1 MMKAVPDR
9 HMVDPKGSRAY
20 PTISFDL
27 CYTGYGANNQLEGAP
42 AADGSDKDKLTC
54 LVSHCSHT
62 GSVFALPLPDK
73 SGNSMRSAACELVRF
88 CQLLGHTEVEL
99 MCDQEP
105 SMLQLQGLI
114 MAARKRLG
122 FRTRIRNPGIDEH
135 QQNGNAEKSIDVIR
149 NLANVLLSQA
159 RAKLTLALPVSHPL
173 VSWAWVQA
181 SWLYNR
187 FHVKAG
193 LTAHE
198 RASGCRYNGRLLPF
212 AEPCWAYVRPSQKGS
227 PRWAMSIFLTKSC
240 VNDMYVV
247 ATPRGVQLTRSVRRT
262 GQPWASEKSLAE
274 NIKGV
279 PWDYHLGTIGTKM
292 VPQARHRAPNAV
304 PVLDAPSEVMPP
316 PGLPLREQAS
326 SAPSAAPGSSRPA
339 VPPAQAEETSVPVM
353 MPPSVA
359 SAAPSSRPTLL
370 LDRGDRRP
378 VAASPMEIAGTD
390 PPTTPGTSID
400 YSPSPAYF
408 PGDTVTD
415 DTLLQDL
422 AMQPSGEDVSSAMP
436 PEPKRPRLLRSV
448 VIRSARSSG
457 SEELHH
463 ADEALELHFD
473 AEVSES
479 LQVHEDELSEQLHE
493 HEDEYE
499 LTAHGIP
506 KCLIRDLSDHE
517 PELSAEEL
525 FEVDRQACLFEVA
538 RLGSKSVLVQVAG
551 PLPGHRTLST
561 KFVLSWRQKCI
572 EGKEVWLRRARLVA
586 REFAFLDP
594 HREGLFSPASSS
606 IVTRIIPELFMQ
618 QRASGW
624 SMIAVDVAD
633 AYLTCSQGSPTV
645 TSVKLGHQ
653 TLWFRLDK
661 CLPGQRDGSSRWF
674 GDFSSY
680 LSEHC
685 QTEQM
690 PQMTSILRFPAKKGA
705 GLLHVDDLLAA
716 GVTSV
721 LEDCCAQLCK
731 KYTISVQWIRDV
743 NDQLMFLKK
752 KHILISDGELCI
764 QVHGKHL
771 DRLLDLTGLSKAKVR
786 MRQSPMPTGTL
797 PTETN
802 DDPELPSS
810 EASIFRSCV
819 GILLYLQADIPEA
832 QFCIRPLM
840 AFLL

>member
-1 MMKAVPDR
+1 M
-9 HMVDPKGSRAY
+9 
-20 PTISFDL
+20 
-27 CYTGYGANNQLEGAP
+27 
-42 AADGSDKDKLTC
+42 
-54 LVSHCSHT
+54 
-62 GSVFALPLPDK
+62 
-73 SGNSMRSAACELVRF
+73 
-88 CQLLGHTEVEL
+88 
-99 MCDQEP
+99 
-105 SMLQLQGLI
+105 
-114 MAARKRLG
+114 
-122 FRTRIRNPGIDEH
+122 
-135 QQNGNAEKSIDVIR
+135 
-149 NLANVLLSQA
+149 
-159 RAKLTLALPVSHPL
+159 
-173 VSWAWVQA
+173 
-181 SWLYNR
+181 
-187 FHVKAG
+187 
-193 LTAHE
+193 
-198 RASGCRYNGRLLPF
+198 
-212 AEPCWAYVRPSQKGS
+212 
-227 PRWAMSIFLTKSC
+227 
-240 VNDMYVV
+240 
-247 ATPRGVQLTRSVRRT
+247 
-262 GQPWASEKSLAE
+262 
-274 NIKGV
+274 
-279 PWDYHLGTIGTKM
+279 
-292 VPQARHRAPNAV
+292 
-304 PVLDAPSEVMPP
+304 
-316 PGLPLREQAS
+316 
-326 SAPSAAPGSSRPA
+326 
-339 VPPAQAEETSVPVM
+339 
-353 MPPSVA
+353 
-359 SAAPSSRPTLL
+359 
-370 LDRGDRRP
+370 
-378 VAASPMEIAGTD
+378 
-390 PPTTPGTSID
+390 
-400 YSPSPAYF
+400 
-408 PGDTVTD
+408 
-415 DTLLQDL
+415 
-422 AMQPSGEDVSSAMP
+422 
-436 PEPKRPRLLRSV
+436 

-473 AEVSES
+473 DEVSES

-493 HEDEYE
+493 HDEEYE
-499 LTAHGIP
+499 LTADGIP
-506 KCLIRDLSDHE
+506 KCLIRDLSEHE

-525 FEVDRQACLFEVA
+525 FEVDRQACLFEVV

-572 EGKEVWLRRARLVA
+572 EGREVWLRRARLVA

-624 SMIAVDVAD
+624 SMNAVDVAD